1 MRTEHLRYLIEIN
14 KHHSISIA
22 AQHLYIS
29 QTSLSITLK
38 NIEDELGLR
47 IFQRTHSGV
56 RLTPEGEEAL
66 ALIMEIEQRME
77 EIRQLG
83 SQVHL
88 QNRTV
93 PVISSPT
100 ILSGLTLPLHKAFLE
115 AVPSGN
121 LSFFSVSGEEVGT
134 KIIKNE
140 GHIGL
145 TYFSRQ
151 TLSDYRM
158 VAAKYCIQ
166 VEALFPDRF
175 YLLAPKDH
183 PLAKYSS
190 IHCKELE
197 GLNFARLPSYN
208 SSEGLLAHLTIFGSG
223 NQQPDESYPADW
235 HAGRERD
242 EGLPDSQFRRGSPLS
257 GKAGHPMHQGVFSG
271 FAPAALCPGIGNLNL
286 SIPFIFMGSAYGAW
300 RIPPQVRHKPTAAK
314 LRKICAGQIHFALH
328 IKLAQEKETFHFS
341 IHRQNH
347 IPY

>member
-223 NQQPDESYPADW
+223 NHYTTFPDIALIKKAVLTQGMVAVLSGYAIYHDHSCDNSQMKVIQLTGTPVENEMKVCLIHSSDGDLRYQEKLAIQCIK
-235 HAGRERD
+235 EYFQ
-242 EGLPDSQFRRGSPLS
+242 GLPPL
-257 GKAGHPMHQGVFSG
+257 P
-271 FAPAALCPGIGNLNL
+271 FAPG
-286 SIPFIFMGSAYGAW
+286 
-300 RIPPQVRHKPTAAK
+300 
-314 LRKICAGQIHFALH
+314 
-328 IKLAQEKETFHFS
+328 
-341 IHRQNH
+341 
-347 IPY
+347 